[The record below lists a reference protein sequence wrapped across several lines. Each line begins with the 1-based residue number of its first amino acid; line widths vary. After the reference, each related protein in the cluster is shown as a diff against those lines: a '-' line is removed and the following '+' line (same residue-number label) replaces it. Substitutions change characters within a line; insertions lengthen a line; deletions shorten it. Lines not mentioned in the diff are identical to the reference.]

1 MNKSIRIL
9 FIGLTLIS
17 LVACS
22 KSETKNYAYKIS
34 FMEQEQFVEP
44 YPTRMVITPEFI
56 RFDDGKGSE
65 DFILFD
71 RKKSLVH
78 SVISDEE
85 SVMTVHKKDSKVESP
100 IKLVFSEKDLGEM
113 KDAPEIGGER
123 PRHYQLLVN
132 DKVCHD
138 VIAVKTLMPLAVK
151 ALKEFSEIMASDS
164 KMTLSNIPAD
174 MINACDLAQ
183 DTFAASRQLM
193 FGFPLQTMGRREY
206 ARTLIDFD
214 LVYKLEDKVFEL
226 PEKYK
231 RYSVQE
237 LREGKVKFGK

>member
-1 MNKSIRIL
+1 
-9 FIGLTLIS
+9 
-17 LVACS
+17 
-22 KSETKNYAYKIS
+22 
-34 FMEQEQFVEP
+34 
-44 YPTRMVITPEFI
+44 
-56 RFDDGKGSE
+56 
-65 DFILFD
+65 
-71 RKKSLVH
+71 
-78 SVISDEE
+78 
-85 SVMTVHKKDSKVESP
+85 
-100 IKLVFSEKDLGEM
+100 
-113 KDAPEIGGER
+113 
-123 PRHYQLLVN
+123 
-132 DKVCHD
+132 
-138 VIAVKTLMPLAVK
+138 MPLAVK
-151 ALKEFSEIMASDS
+151 ALKEFSDLMASDS

-237 LREGKVKFGK
+237 LREGKVKFEK